1 MPWFLPLSSLLIV
14 GEALSEQA
22 WPKLSP
28 EQTELPDGDKLNWL
42 SFNVAQGPWLLGL
55 LLGLRNTRLDFSTAG
70 QSLGFLQLNK
80 PYYASTSHT
89 WVHKMLSLQLW
100 KDFISTGNNYIEHK
114 CSLKI
119 QVFHGLEREK
129 EWELYAKW
137 SNNSKIPPN
146 SCLKCWINTQSTGK
160 VIDIERVN
168 YVPE

>member
-1 MPWFLPLSSLLIV
+1 MTWSLPLSSTLIV

-22 WPKLSP
+22 RPKLSP

-42 SFNVAQGPWLLGL
+42 SFNVAQGLWPLALLW
-55 LLGLRNTRLDFSTAG
+55 GLRNTRLDFPTAG

-80 PYYASTSHT
+80 PYYASTSHM
-89 WVHKMLSLQLW
+89 WVHGMLSLQLW
-100 KDFISTGNNYIEHK
+100 KNFISTGNNYIELK

-146 SCLKCWINTQSTGK
+146 SCLKCGTNTQSTGK
-160 VIDIERVN
+160 VTDVERVK